1 MLWLYIILGVI
12 FVFILLLISLYIIAK
27 KLHNKLFQHRYQND
41 PRIRY
46 YTKEEFNLG
55 FKSVE
60 IKLEDEILRGG
71 LYFYPDYDEKKI
83 FILNHGMWSGVD
95 SYIQDI
101 EYFASKGYLVLAMN
115 YEGTLESSGKNIRG
129 LSNSLRCVDYIVK
142 YVKENEELKNKDIYV
157 VGHSW
162 GGFATVNIPYYHK
175 DIKGILAI
183 APFYNVNSCMKG
195 FLPKPLWISLPFY
208 DLIERKLCGKYAK
221 ANALKTLKEFK
232 GNIVILHSEND
243 KMVKFKYNT
252 NMLMKQNLKNAS
264 FLIFKDKDHN
274 PHYSYSALECFNK
287 FFREISSLSEED
299 KTEYMKNTDFHKMG
313 ELDKEVLD
321 KALKLLLK
329 EE

>member
-1 MLWLYIILGVI
+1 
-12 FVFILLLISLYIIAK
+12 
-27 KLHNKLFQHRYQND
+27 
-41 PRIRY
+41 
-46 YTKEEFNLG
+46 
-55 FKSVE
+55 
-60 IKLEDEILRGG
+60 
-71 LYFYPDYDEKKI
+71 
-83 FILNHGMWSGVD
+83 
-95 SYIQDI
+95 
-101 EYFASKGYLVLAMN
+101 
-115 YEGTLESSGKNIRG
+115 
-129 LSNSLRCVDYIVK
+129 
-142 YVKENEELKNKDIYV
+142 
-157 VGHSW
+157 
-162 GGFATVNIPYYHK
+162 
-175 DIKGILAI
+175 
-183 APFYNVNSCMKG
+183 MKG
-195 FLPKPLWISLPFY
+195 LFPKPLWISLPFF
-208 DLIERKLCGKYAK
+208 DLIEKKLCGKYAK